1 MNLLNRLPPLNALR
15 AFEVVARHL
24 SFARAAEE
32 LHVTKAAVAQ
42 QVRALE
48 QDVGARL
55 VERNGRG
62 LQLTESGAAG
72 AGTLGEGFALF
83 AKAARAMR
91 EGKGRRFLVINSTP
105 SFAATWLVGRIGK
118 FKARHPETDVLID
131 ANPIDEALES
141 GAADALIR
149 WGAGEFT
156 GLAATLLFKEDV
168 FPVCAPELVAGADPL
183 RSPEDLRRHTLLHL
197 DWNPAH
203 ASWPDL
209 VRLAQGRRRAPCRG
223 YPRRL
228 LQQHGD
234 DPPRR
239 RPGAGRGADLVRD
252 RRRRTRRRA
261 PRRAVQDQRLDAVRL
276 LLRLPSGR
284 RQFSAHQGPARVPD
298 RGGGA
303 VGGGAGVR
311 VGRRLTFRTS
321 LELRSASQRRL
332 LSHGCPSMTVRA

>member
-62 LQLTESGAAG
+62 LRLTELGAAG
-72 AGTLGEGFALF
+72 AGTLTEGLALLS
-83 AKAARAMR
+83 KAARAMR
-91 EGKGRRFLVINSTP
+91 EGNGRRFLVINSTP

-183 RSPEDLRRHTLLHL
+183 RRLRICV
-197 DWNPAH
+197 AI
-203 ASWPDL
+203 
-209 VRLAQGRRRAPCRG
+209 PCCISTG
-223 YPRRL
+223 TP
-228 LQQHGD
+228 
-234 DPPRR
+234 
-239 RPGAGRGADLVRD
+239 
-252 RRRRTRRRA
+252 RTRR
-261 PRRAVQDQRLDAVRL
+261 
-276 LLRLPSGR
+276 GR
-284 RQFSAHQGPARVPD
+284 PGPTGSRPPAR
-298 RGGGA
+298 A
-303 VGGGAGVR
+303 
-311 VGRRLTFRTS
+311 
-321 LELRSASQRRL
+321 RSRQPTASSSTTWR
-332 LSHGCPSMTVRA
+332 

>member
-1 MNLLNRLPPLNALR
+1 MSLLHRLPPLNALR
-15 AFEVVARHL
+15 AFEVVARRL
-24 SFARAAEE
+24 SFSRAAEE

-72 AGTLGEGFALF
+72 AATLSEGFALI

-91 EGKGRRFLVINSTP
+91 EGRGRRFLVINSTP

-131 ANPIDEALES
+131 ADPIDEALES

-149 WGAGEFT
+149 WGAGEFPD
-156 GLAATLLFKEDV
+156 LAATLLKEDV

-183 RSPEDLRRHTLLHL
+183 RSPEDLSRHTLLHL

-203 ASWPDL
+203 ASWPTWSDWL
-209 VRLAQGRRRAPCRG
+209 KAAGARHVEATHGVFFNNMAMTLRAAAQGQGVA
-223 YPRRL
+223 L
-228 LQQHGD
+228 TSFAIAADELA
-234 DPPRR
+234 
-239 RPGAGRGADLVRD
+239 AGRLV
-252 RRRRTRRRA
+252 A
-261 PRRAVQDQRLDAVRL
+261 PFSTSVSTPFGYYFVCRPDEANSPRIKA
-276 LLRLPSGR
+276 LREFLIR
-284 RQFSAHQGPARVPD
+284 EAALSAAEPG
-298 RGGGA
+298 
-303 VGGGAGVR
+303 
-311 VGRRLTFRTS
+311 
-321 LELRSASQRRL
+321 
-332 LSHGCPSMTVRA
+332 